1 MALEILLRLLLLLNI
16 ILFHHHGCEAEEV
29 VVNMDGTVA
38 TGGPLPMPYGVDV
51 SWPMQNPELFLE
63 KTPLSEQQIAYESY
77 MVGCYGAYEEEICN
91 DSEQERIEMT
101 FHQPPYQKNFTSA
114 GYAKIKVSVTI
125 NIWTVAVAVCSFF
138 SVKLAGSIVF
148 HLLIFLFFFQ
158 APQKVFALL
167 QKIWKTKQDC
177 RTKETWNKGELRYFV
192 NFHSDIYCASY
203 GKPDK

>member
-1 MALEILLRLLLLLNI
+1 MVLEILLRLLLLLNI

-138 SVKLAGSIVF
+138 SVRLAGSFIFSYSFSFSRLLKRSSPSCKRFGKRNKIVEPKKPG
-148 HLLIFLFFFQ
+148 I
-158 APQKVFALL
+158 KVSCDTL
-167 QKIWKTKQDC
+167 
-177 RTKETWNKGELRYFV
+177 
-192 NFHSDIYCASY
+192 
-203 GKPDK
+203 